1 MERVLVAGAS
11 GQLGRHVVGELR
23 RRGYRVR
30 ALSRRPER
38 LAGRADET
46 VRGDLLDP
54 ASLPAACEG
63 VDVVFSCAGA
73 SMDLNDPRDRRGPL
87 EVDWGGNRNLLN
99 AARGVGVRRFAYVS
113 VFGGDAMRHLEYTD
127 AHERFVDDLAGSGLD
142 YTILRPTG
150 FFSVFG
156 EIAKMAK
163 RGRGIVI
170 GSGEARTNPVHEADL
185 AEVCVA
191 ALASGEREVPVGGPA
206 VHTRREI
213 VEMALRA
220 AGRPARTTA
229 VPPAAFRVMGA
240 LMRPLQPRLAALLE
254 FGAAVSQ
261 ADCVAPAYGTRRL
274 DEWFAEQVG
283 ATKGSPSATAGV
295 AAG

>member
-11 GQLGRHVVGELR
+11 GQLGRHVVDELR

-54 ASLPAACEG
+54 ASLSAACEG

-87 EVDWGGNRNLLN
+87 EVDWRGNRNLLE
-99 AARGVGVRRFAYVS
+99 AARGAGVRRFAYVS
-113 VFGGDAMRHLEYTD
+113 VYGGEMMRHLGYTD
-127 AHERFVDDLAGSGLD
+127 AHERFVDDLVISGLEH
-142 YTILRPTG
+142 TVIRPTG
-150 FFSVFG
+150 FFSFFG
-156 EIAKMAK
+156 EMVKMAR

-170 GSGEARTNPVHEADL
+170 GSGEARTNPIHEADL
-185 AEVCVA
+185 AVVCA
-191 ALASGEREVPVGGPA
+191 DALAGGAGEVPVGGPETL
-206 VHTRREI
+206 TRAEI
-213 VEMALRA
+213 VQLAFRALGRPPKLTRMPPGFFRA
-220 AGRPARTTA
+220 AA
-229 VPPAAFRVMGA
+229 VVA
-240 LMRPLQPRLAALLE
+240 RPLNRRLAALLA

-261 ADCVAPAYGTRRL
+261 VDCVAPAHGTHRL
-274 DEWFAEQVG
+274 EDYSRTFASR
-283 ATKGSPSATAGV
+283 A
-295 AAG
+295 